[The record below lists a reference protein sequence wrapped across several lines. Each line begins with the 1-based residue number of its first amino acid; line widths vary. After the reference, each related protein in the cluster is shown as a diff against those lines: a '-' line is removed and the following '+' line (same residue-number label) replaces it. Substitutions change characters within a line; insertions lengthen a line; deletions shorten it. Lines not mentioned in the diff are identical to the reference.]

1 MNQLIPLDIDREL
14 ALHRLDNVS
23 ETIEEL
29 LAGGVTTDDLEDSGV
44 LGDWKSSE
52 EKLQEQRNRKVAGK
66 ELLQSLAEPL
76 FGSNESCA
84 EEF

>member
-14 ALHRLDNVS
+14 TLHWLDNAS
-23 ETIEEL
+23 EAIEEL
-29 LAGGVTTDDLEDSGV
+29 LAGGITTDNLEDSGA

-52 EKLQEQRNRKVAGK
+52 AKLQEQRNREAAEE

-76 FGSNESCA
+76 FGSNELCA

>member
-1 MNQLIPLDIDREL
+1 MTQLMPLDFDREM
-14 ALHRLDNVS
+14 ALHRLDNAS

-29 LAGGVTTDDLEDSGV
+29 LAAGITTDDLEDSGA

-52 EKLQEQRNRKVAGK
+52 AKLQEQRNREAAEE
-66 ELLQSLAEPL
+66 ELLQSLAEPF
-76 FGSNESCA
+76 FGSNELCA